1 LTEIARFSVVV
12 FTVAVACDHRGKQAN
27 SGNCNTDGSGF
38 ETGIAGA
45 FRQPSP
51 YVQVTTRLGQNY
63 PHLSGNWQVSFLD
76 SVICYAGLCLH
87 ALFHSDSVRVRC
99 FGFFLVL
106 LDVNQRQ
113 KPRFIY
119 NRRYFD
125 ELFLNLNV
133 LHLLRENEARGCFR
147 SFINDL
153 F

>member
-1 LTEIARFSVVV
+1 MLS
-12 FTVAVACDHRGKQAN
+12 FTVTALEFAV
-27 SGNCNTDGSGF
+27 
-38 ETGIAGA
+38 
-45 FRQPSP
+45 
-51 YVQVTTRLGQNY
+51 
-63 PHLSGNWQVSFLD
+63 
-76 SVICYAGLCLH
+76 SVFSLCYSMLI
-87 ALFHSDSVRVRC
+87 
-99 FGFFLVL
+99 
-106 LDVNQRQ
+106 DVNQRQ